1 MEFGFS
7 NNIFCATLD
16 RMGMTEIGHKSER
29 DRGWDIFGT
38 GVATA
43 AVKHDAGTSSVKK
56 ALKYQQQGASS

>member
-1 MEFGFS
+1 
-7 NNIFCATLD
+7 
-16 RMGMTEIGHKSER
+16 MTEIGHKSER